1 MNSDIPVKILFL
13 AADPSDASRLRLG
26 QELRDIKQRL
36 QIAKERGKYQLE
48 QLESVRVGDITQAI
62 FDLEPQIIHFSGH
75 GTNQGELCF
84 ENELGQIQAVEA
96 DALAAMFELLVEQVN
111 CVLLNA
117 CYSEIQ
123 AHAIAE
129 HIPYVIGMNDAIGDK
144 AAIAFAVGFYKA
156 LAANRRIEEAHKF
169 GCLEIRLQGIAE
181 HNKPVLYEN
190 QNSLAHFPKP
200 KVDKIILNPFI
211 PRSGIVKNS
220 QKFFGREKELNRIF
234 ETLNSGSSVALIG
247 DREIGKSS
255 LLWAISQ
262 QAETKLMPPRKAIY
276 LDMSQVY
283 DEDDFYYALCSEV
296 GIEDCK
302 GIRLTRALQ
311 KQRPQLLLLLDEI
324 EKMSWEGF
332 TNQVRGQLRGLA
344 NGHDAPLRLV
354 VAASTSLDQL
364 FPDSSE
370 IGMVSPFQNIC
381 LEEQIN
387 LWDEA
392 TVRDFISF
400 RLENNPI
407 QFTESEITQIVR
419 SCGGYP
425 KEIMQMCY
433 GIYARYMEN
442 QK

>member
-26 QELRDIKQRL
+26 QELRDIRERL

-48 QLESVRVGDITQAI
+48 QRESVRVRDITQAI
-62 FDLEPQIIHFSGH
+62 FNVEPQIIHFSGH

-84 ENELGQIQAVEA
+84 EDEVGKIQPVEA
-96 DALAAMFELLVEQVN
+96 DALAAMFELLLEQVN

-123 AHAIAE
+123 AKAIAE

-144 AAIAFAVGFYKA
+144 AAMTFAVGFYKA
-156 LAANRRIEEAHKF
+156 LAANRSIEEAYKF
-169 GCLEIRLQGIAE
+169 GCVEIQLQGIPE
-181 HNKPVLYEN
+181 HLKPVLYIK
-190 QNSLAHFPKP
+190 QSFVVSSPKP
-200 KVDKIILNPFI
+200 PVIIIPNPFI
-211 PRSGIVKNS
+211 PRSGIVKNAK
-220 QKFFGREKELNRIF
+220 KFFGREKELNQIF

-247 DREIGKSS
+247 AREIGKSS

-262 QAETKLMPPRKAIY
+262 QAQAKLIPPRKAIY

-302 GIRLTRALQ
+302 GIRLTRALK

-324 EKMSWEGF
+324 EKMTWDGF

-354 VAASTSLDQL
+354 VAASTSLNQL
-364 FPDSSE
+364 FPDSNE
-370 IGMVSPFQNIC
+370 ISMVSPFQNIC

-392 TVRDFISF
+392 TVRDFISY
-400 RLENNPI
+400 RLRNNPI
-407 QFTESEITQIVR
+407 QFAEAEITGIIQ

-425 KEIMQMCY
+425 KEIMEMCY
-433 GIYARYMEN
+433 RIYGRYLEEL
-442 QK
+442 K

>member
-26 QELRDIKQRL
+26 QELRDIRERL

-48 QLESVRVGDITQAI
+48 QRESVRVCDITQAI
-62 FDLEPQIIHFSGH
+62 FDVEPQIIHFSGH
-75 GTNQGELCF
+75 GTNQGELCL
-84 ENELGQIQAVEA
+84 ENHIGQIQPVEA
-96 DALAAMFELLVEQVN
+96 DALAAMFELFVGQVN

-123 AHAIAE
+123 AQAIAK

-156 LAANRRIEEAHKF
+156 LAANHPIEKAYKF
-169 GCLEIRLQGIAE
+169 GCVEIRLQGIPE
-181 HNKPVLYEN
+181 HLKPVLYIKE
-190 QNSLAHFPKP
+190 NSLVSSPKP
-200 KVDKIILNPFI
+200 RFDKIIPNPFV

-247 DREIGKSS
+247 AREIGKSS

-262 QAETKLMPPRKAIY
+262 QAEAKLNPSRKAIY

-283 DEDDFYYALCSEV
+283 NEADFYYALCSKV
-296 GIEDCK
+296 GIEECN
-302 GIRLTRALQ
+302 GFRLERALK
-311 KQRPQLLLLLDEI
+311 KQRPQLLLLLDESQNI
-324 EKMSWEGF
+324 SWEGF
-332 TNQVRGQLRGLA
+332 TNKVRAQLRGLA

-354 VAASTSLDQL
+354 VAASNSLDQL
-364 FPDSSE
+364 FPVNTDK
-370 IGMVSPFQNIC
+370 VSPFQNIC
-381 LEEQIN
+381 LEEEIR

-392 TVRDFISF
+392 DIRDFISY
-400 RLENNPI
+400 RLENNSI
-407 QFTESEITQIVR
+407 RFTESEIIQIIN
-419 SCGGYP
+419 SCGGFP

-433 GIYARYMEN
+433 QIYARYEEGM
-442 QK
+442 KS